1 MEHRNPRGGHP
12 HPPETAPACT
22 RARPS
27 SGPCTPRHNLH
38 TPTRFPGA
46 LPSALGAPA
55 GEVTRGVASTHTRA
69 LSKNPGSWI
78 AVVPH
83 NITTI
88 SFFYAHL
95 CVLSPLVG
103 PPTLSSLKTSLVLA
117 IPLSSHAGPLPTS
130 RIFRTPLVL
139 QIISSTSPLHS
150 RGSTC
155 HLHRHLS
162 YPLRALRG

>member
-22 RARPS
+22 RTRLI

-38 TPTRFPGA
+38 TPTRFQGA

-78 AVVPH
+78 AVVALP
-83 NITTI
+83 TT
-88 SFFYAHL
+88 SSSLLLLHTPVCPKPPRWTSDAQLSQDF
-95 CVLSPLVG
+95 LSPRNS
-103 PPTLSSLKTSLVLA
+103 PKLS
-117 IPLSSHAGPLPTS
+117 
-130 RIFRTPLVL
+130 RRTPSDVSHPQDSLSPSDHL
-139 QIISSTSPLHS
+139 LYISSTF
-150 RGSTC
+150 R
-155 HLHRHLS
+155 R
-162 YPLRALRG
+162 